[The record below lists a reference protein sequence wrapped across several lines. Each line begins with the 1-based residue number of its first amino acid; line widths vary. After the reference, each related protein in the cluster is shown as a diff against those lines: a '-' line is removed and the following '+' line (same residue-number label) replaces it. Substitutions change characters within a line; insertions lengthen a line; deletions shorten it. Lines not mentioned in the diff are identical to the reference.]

1 MDTIRIDIDKEK
13 NEIKVYNNGKGI
25 PIIQHKDEKMFVP
38 TMIFGH
44 LLTSS
49 NFNDEEEKV
58 TGGRNGFGA
67 KLCNVFSK
75 KFVVETGTYQIEFR
89 KSHKPEIPL
98 LFLFFFVNLACKEY
112 KKQFKQSWGENMSKA
127 GEPKVKEFDG
137 GDFTRVTFQ
146 PDLLKFNME
155 TLDDNTIALLSR

>member
-1 MDTIRIDIDKEK
+1 MTFLARLFYLIDHFFLFNSADNKQRDKKMDTIRIDIDKEK

-75 KFVVETGTYQIEFR
+75 KFTAETG
-89 KSHKPEIPL
+89 
-98 LFLFFFVNLACKEY
+98 NY
-112 KKQFKQSWGENMSKA
+112 KLN
-127 GEPKVKEFDG
+127 
-137 GDFTRVTFQ
+137 
-146 PDLLKFNME
+146 
-155 TLDDNTIALLSR
+155 